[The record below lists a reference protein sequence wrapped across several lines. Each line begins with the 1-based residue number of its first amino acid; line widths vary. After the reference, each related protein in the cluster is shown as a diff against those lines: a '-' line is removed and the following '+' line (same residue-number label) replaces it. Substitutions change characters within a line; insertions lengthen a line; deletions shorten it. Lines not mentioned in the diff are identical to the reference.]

1 MYLKL
6 DKKDL
11 EIVKKVS
18 DITNTDYE
26 LEGNMFPENSIIIAF
41 EDLIERYGHLE
52 EELED
57 LKQDLHDNY
66 RPISLEE
73 MYD

>member
-6 DKKDL
+6 DEKDL

-18 DITNTDYE
+18 EITNTDYE
-26 LEGNMFPENSIIIAF
+26 LEGDMFPEDSIMIAF
-41 EDLIERYGHLE
+41 
-52 EELED
+52 ED

-66 RPISLEE
+66 RPLSPEE
-73 MYD
+73 LGWADGLD